1 MSDILRQ
8 VDEDIRKDKLIN
20 LWKNYGLY
28 VVIFFILAVG
38 IIAALEIRSSILKA
52 NNEKIVENYIAAT
65 AENNIDNSISILT
78 ELKQTN
84 NSFVSSLSS
93 LQIAQK
99 QIQKGNRAESKKKL
113 EEIINNPNAD
123 QVLVDLSIYY
133 YLMMN
138 ITDISIDEMN
148 SILDENK
155 IHKSKF
161 KYLYQELIGI
171 KYLILDNLTQSKKL
185 FEKIKNDAEAPREVI
200 ERAKKFIDLIA

>member
-28 VVIFFILAVG
+28 VVIFFIFAVG

-78 ELKQTN
+78 ELKQNN
-84 NSFVSSLSS
+84 NSFVSNLSS

-99 QIQKGNRAESKKKL
+99 QIQKGNRTESKKKL
-113 EEIINNPNAD
+113 EEINKNPNAD
-123 QVLVDLSIYY
+123 QVLVDLSI
-133 YLMMN
+133 
-138 ITDISIDEMN
+138 
-148 SILDENK
+148 
-155 IHKSKF
+155 
-161 KYLYQELIGI
+161 
-171 KYLILDNLTQSKKL
+171 
-185 FEKIKNDAEAPREVI
+185 
-200 ERAKKFIDLIA
+200 